1 MDAQLH
7 LAVDGAAAFR
17 RVGDGANPSTVSVAL
32 LAELAGANSISY
44 DLRAPERS
52 DAERDARLLR
62 ACLGG
67 RFNIVVA
74 SGPDLMDLAF
84 SMRPD
89 RLTLAPELREGG
101 SGAGGVDAHMLKD
114 SLRRQVLHLRD
125 AGIEV
130 GVRIDPEL
138 EQCKALHRAEADVA
152 VINCDAFVRARTT
165 KERLNETTRIRDTAT
180 LANRLGL
187 RVSIVGDIDLVSIET
202 LARIGHINEFHVGH
216 ACIAR
221 GILRGIEQAV
231 VDFHEAVER
240 GRRRAF

>member
-17 RVGDGANPSTVSVAL
+17 RHGDGRHPSTVSVAL
-32 LAELAGANSISY
+32 LAELAGANCISY
-44 DLRAPERS
+44 DLRSPDRS

-67 RFNIVVA
+67 RFDIIVA

-89 RLTLAPELREGG
+89 RLTLAPERREGG
-101 SGAGGVDAHMLKD
+101 SGAGGVDAHMLRD

-130 GVRIDPEL
+130 GVRIDPEI
-138 EQCKALHRAEADVA
+138 EQCKALHRAEANVA
-152 VINCDAFVRARTT
+152 VLNCDAFVRARTAQ
-165 KERLNETTRIRDTAT
+165 ERTNETTRIADAST

-187 RVSIVGDIDLVSIET
+187 RVGIVGDIDLVSIET
-202 LARIGHINEFHVGH
+202 LARIPHIDEFQVGH
-216 ACIAR
+216 GCLAR
-221 GILRGIEQAV
+221 GMLRGIEQAII
-231 VDFHEAVER
+231 DFGQAIER